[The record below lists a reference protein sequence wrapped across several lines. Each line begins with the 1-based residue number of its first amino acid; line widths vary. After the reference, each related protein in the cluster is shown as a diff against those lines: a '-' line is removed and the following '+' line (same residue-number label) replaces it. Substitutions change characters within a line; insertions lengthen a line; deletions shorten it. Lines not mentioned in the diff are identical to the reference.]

1 MIVLDGSSLFAIL
14 LDEPEAARCGASLD
28 AADELLISAAS
39 YAECLIV
46 AARKGLFEEMNAFIN
61 ALEPEIATL
70 TPVRARAAVGAY
82 RIWGKGFHKA
92 SLNFGDSFAY
102 ALAKELECPL
112 LFVGNDFAA
121 TDSTPA

>member
-1 MIVLDGSSLFAIL
+1 MIVLDGSALFAVL
-14 LDEPEAARCGASLD
+14 LDEAEADRCAD
-28 AADELLISAAS
+28 AIENAGRLVMSAAS
-39 YAECLIV
+39 FTECLIV
-46 AARKGLFEEMNAFIN
+46 ASGKGIYERMNAL
-61 ALEPEIATL
+61 LEGLDLELLAVTSN
-70 TPVRARAAVGAY
+70 RARAAAEAY

-121 TDSTPA
+121 TDITPA